1 MPPLTHLLGHCR
13 ADHVFL
19 AGCLSV
25 VGLSAAGLWLLSRP
39 SSWLSKRIDRAVT
52 LPAEDRTLR

>member
-1 MPPLTHLLGHCR
+1 MPPLTHLLGQSR
-13 ADHVFL
+13 VDHVVL

-39 SSWLSKRIDRAVT
+39 SSWLSKRIDGAVT
-52 LPAEDRTLR
+52 LPAQDRSIR